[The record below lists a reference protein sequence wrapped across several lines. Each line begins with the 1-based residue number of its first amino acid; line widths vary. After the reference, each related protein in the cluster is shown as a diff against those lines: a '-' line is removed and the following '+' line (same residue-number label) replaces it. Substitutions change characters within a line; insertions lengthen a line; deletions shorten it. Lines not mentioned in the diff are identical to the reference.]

1 MTSFVVLYLN
11 AYVRDLSVTW
21 ALTLNILWKEDIMHS
36 YLIFIVVPSTAP
48 LLGESGLNSNSKIR
62 VIGKTKA
69 SNSSSACSKAA
80 KKLNVPYS
88 KLKALL
94 VRFNKDGGLEM
105 EKHEAGGV
113 S

>member
-1 MTSFVVLYLN
+1 
-11 AYVRDLSVTW
+11 
-21 ALTLNILWKEDIMHS
+21 MHS
-36 YLIFIVVPSTAP
+36 YLIFIEVPSTAP
-48 LLGESGLNSNSKIR
+48 LFGKSALNTKSKVR
-62 VIGKTKA
+62 VIAKTKA